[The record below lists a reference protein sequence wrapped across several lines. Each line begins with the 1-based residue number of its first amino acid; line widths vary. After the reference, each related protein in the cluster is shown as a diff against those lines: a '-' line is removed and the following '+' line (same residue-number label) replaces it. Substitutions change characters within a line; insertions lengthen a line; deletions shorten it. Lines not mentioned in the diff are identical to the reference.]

1 MAQQS
6 SKESWTRHTIAQ
18 KIHKKLQSDKRK
30 QISLFISASPDCVN
44 STIWSFSA
52 NSTYVRVKLPRT
64 TASMDMLGKA
74 ILDLSKMKQYD
85 RIIEIE
91 VSGDAPIILR
101 WMAPLLSD
109 EFNSLIS
116 FYEPCWRMYFASSY
130 NMLCEMIANDKM
142 IVISLVFGAPEKKWN
157 AAG

>member
-1 MAQQS
+1 MAQQC

-18 KIHKKLQSDKRK
+18 KIHKELQSQKRK
-30 QISLFISASPDCVN
+30 QIYLSISASSDCV
-44 STIWSFSA
+44 TISVISA
-52 NSTYVRVKLPRT
+52 TLPPT
-64 TASMDMLGKA
+64 TASMDMFGKA

-85 RIIEIE
+85 RIIEISVYGQSE
-91 VSGDAPIILR
+91 ITLR

-116 FYEPCWRMYFASSY
+116 FNSFYIQGWQMYFASSY

-142 IVISLVFGAPEKKWN
+142 IAISLVFGAPEKKWN
-157 AAG
+157 AA